1 MRIAKPLLLV
11 LTPIGVVVGL
21 IHGYRVAGGL
31 VVLMAGMLMIV
42 GVAAFDRR
50 DGHPPGAAG
59 REAARGRR
67 PDHQSPLPDR
77 QLPASGLRSNAVAYP
92 GVMSAG

>member
-21 IHGYRVAGGL
+21 IHGYKVAGGL

-42 GVAAFDRR
+42 GVAAATVVMAIRR
-50 DGHPPGAAG
+50 ERRAQGTERPPTSESHGDDDG
-59 REAARGRR
+59 
-67 PDHQSPLPDR
+67 
-77 QLPASGLRSNAVAYP
+77 V
-92 GVMSAG
+92 

>member
-42 GVAAFDRR
+42 GVAAFTVVMAIRR
-50 DGHPPGAAG
+50 ERRGAA
-59 REAARGRR
+59 
-67 PDHQSPLPDR
+67 PHSDR
-77 QLPASGLRSNAVAYP
+77 SSTSSRDPTDTV
-92 GVMSAG
+92 

>member
-42 GVAAFDRR
+42 GVAAVTVVMAIRR
-50 DGHPPGAAG
+50 EQRDAAV
-59 REAARGRR
+59 R
-67 PDHQSPLPDR
+67 
-77 QLPASGLRSNAVAYP
+77 P
-92 GVMSAG
+92 GVNTASSDSDRPADSG

>member
-42 GVAAFDRR
+42 GVAAFTVVMAIRRERR
-50 DGHPPGAAG
+50 D
-59 REAARGRR
+59 AARPSGN
-67 PDHQSPLPDR
+67 DKSTSPPTD
-77 QLPASGLRSNAVAYP
+77 SG
-92 GVMSAG
+92 

>member
-31 VVLMAGMLMIV
+31 VVLMAGMLLIV
-42 GVAAFDRR
+42 GVAATTVVMAIRR
-50 DGHPPGAAG
+50 ERRAQGIEG
-59 REAARGRR
+59 RGGSST
-67 PDHQSPLPDR
+67 DDQVD
-77 QLPASGLRSNAVAYP
+77 SG
-92 GVMSAG
+92 

>member
-31 VVLMAGMLMIV
+31 VVLMAGMLLIV
-42 GVAAFDRR
+42 GVAAATVVMAIRR
-50 DGHPPGAAG
+50 ERRAEPRGPDPGDPSLTG
-59 REAARGRR
+59 GT
-67 PDHQSPLPDR
+67 DPDR
-77 QLPASGLRSNAVAYP
+77 
-92 GVMSAG
+92 

>member
-42 GVAAFDRR
+42 GVAAVTVVMAIRRERR
-50 DGHPPGAAG
+50 DA
-59 REAARGRR
+59 AARSSGR
-67 PDHQSPLPDR
+67 DKSTSPPTG
-77 QLPASGLRSNAVAYP
+77 SG
-92 GVMSAG
+92 

>member
-42 GVAAFDRR
+42 GVAAFTVVMAIRRERR
-50 DGHPPGAAG
+50 DAAVRPSGNDTSSGPPT
-59 REAARGRR
+59 
-67 PDHQSPLPDR
+67 D
-77 QLPASGLRSNAVAYP
+77 SG
-92 GVMSAG
+92 